1 MLTVKC
7 SSPSL
12 HCSLLGA
19 FLHLIFILMNL
30 ALLMPLKC
38 KPKFQFT
45 NRSLCYWLTV
55 TSDSK
60 KEKKKWPSI
69 SSIQKKPKISVCSL
83 NFSNKG
89 RTRKYFFFLVR
100 TGEPNPSVLQFVPAL
115 EKNLVEGIIINGL
128 NFLVEVNFSSIYG
141 ICK

>member
-7 SSPSL
+7 NTPSL

-19 FLHLIFILMNL
+19 FLHLIFILMSL

-38 KPKFQFT
+38 EAKFQFT

-55 TSDSK
+55 TFDSK
-60 KEKKKWPSI
+60 RKKKSI
-69 SSIQKKPKISVCSL
+69 SRIQKKPKISVCSL
-83 NFSNKG
+83 NLSNKSI
-89 RTRKYFFFLVR
+89 TRKYFFFLVR
-100 TGEPNPSVLQFVPAL
+100 TGETNPSVLQFVPAL

-128 NFLVEVNFSSIYG
+128 KKI
-141 ICK
+141 